1 MSFPL
6 VADPDADH
14 EGALALWR
22 RFRRK
27 KRLADIHWIDALYQ
41 AYVTA
46 IVGAAVIG
54 VVAGIVGGDPL
65 SAPAVGRLMRHAA
78 AWVGLLAATAV
89 AVGLR
94 SGSRGGPLALE
105 RADVRH
111 VLLAP
116 VDRTTALRGPA
127 WRQLR
132 FLLFVSVVVGL
143 VAGDLAAQR
152 LPGSLALWLLSGA
165 LFSAACVALGYGAA
179 LVANGIGM
187 ARWIASLLGFA
198 LVTLAALDGTGVF
211 GAAPST
217 PAGRIALWPVTF
229 AASGLAPMLAAV
241 ALVAAGF
248 ALVGNVSLEAAERR
262 STLVGQLR
270 FAATLQDLRT
280 VIVLRRQLAM
290 ELPRVRPWIRLS
302 PRPGRRLPVF
312 GRGVRSVLRW
322 PAVRAGRAVLLG
334 IVGGAALRA
343 AWSGAV
349 PLVVGAGLAVF
360 VAGLDAVEPLAQE
373 VDHPTRRDSA
383 PIEAGSLHLRHV
395 PVATLLAI
403 GVALVAAGTSALPG
417 PGEIPV
423 AVAAVLFV
431 PLALGGVA
439 GALVSL
445 LGGEVIVQSDTWNL
459 MPPEVAGMRL
469 AMRTAWPPLLAISGA
484 LPVVAAR
491 AAERSAK
498 IEPAAAAAAAGA
510 GVVLLFALV
519 AGWVRMREQIHE
531 WWRTQMNQALPPRTE
546 QEPAGA

>member
-1 MSFPL
+1 MTFPL

-22 RFRRK
+22 RFRRR

-46 IVGAAVIG
+46 IVSAAVIG
-54 VVAGIVGGDPL
+54 VAAGIVGGDPL
-65 SAPAVGRLMRHAA
+65 TPQATDRLLRHGA
-78 AWVGLLAATAV
+78 AWVGLLAAAAI

-105 RADVRH
+105 RAEVRH

-116 VDRTTALRGPA
+116 VDRTTALRAPA

-152 LPGSLALWLLSGA
+152 LRGSLALWLVSGA
-165 LFSAACVALGYGAA
+165 LFSAACVALAYGAA
-179 LVANGIGM
+179 LVANGM
-187 ARWIASLLGFA
+187 RLHRWVASLLGFA
-198 LVTLAALDGTGVF
+198 LVALAALDGAGVIV
-211 GAAPST
+211 AAPTT

-229 AASGLAPMLAAV
+229 AISGLVPIVAAI
-241 ALVAAGF
+241 ALVTAGF

-290 ELPRVRPWIRLS
+290 ELPRVDPWIRLS

-322 PAVRAGRAVLLG
+322 PAVRAARAVLLG

-349 PLVVGAGLAVF
+349 PLVLGAGLAVF

-383 PIEAGSLHLRHV
+383 PLEAGALHLRHV
-395 PVATLLAI
+395 PVATLLSI
-403 GVALVAAGTSALPG
+403 GVALVAAAASALPG
-417 PGEIPV
+417 PGEVPV
-423 AVAAVLFV
+423 GVAAVLV
-431 PLALGGVA
+431 IPLALGGVA

-445 LGGEVIVQSDTWNL
+445 LGGEVTVQSDAWNL

-469 AMRTAWPPLLAISGA
+469 AMRTAWPPLLAVAGA
-484 LPVVAAR
+484 VPVVAAR
-491 AAERSAK
+491 AAQRSGK
-498 IEPAAAAAAAGA
+498 LEPAAAAAAAA
-510 GVVLLFALV
+510 LGVVALFALV
-519 AGWVRMREQIHE
+519 LGWVRMREKLHE
-531 WWRTQMNQALPPRTE
+531 WWRSQMNQALPSRTE